1 MRFIKKKTN
10 RPIVPIV
17 SLIDILAILL
27 IYFILTSSP
36 REDKAFA
43 SITLPKAS
51 SLAKSL
57 QSSSNLELSLT
68 SDSKIFLGVEEIPE
82 NQLTIRLKQLKS
94 ERPKLSLELKA
105 DEQAPLKSLVEAW
118 DALTSAGYPVKDVP
132 ARILIKKPQD

>member
-27 IYFILTSSP
+27 IYFILTSAP
-36 REDKAFA
+36 KEDKAFA

-51 SLAKSL
+51 SLAKKM
-57 QSSSNLELSLT
+57 QSNASLELSLT
-68 SDSKIFLGVEEIPE
+68 FDSKIFLGEEEIPE
-82 NQLTIRLKQLKS
+82 NQLAARLKQLKS

-105 DEQAPLKSLVEAW
+105 DEKAPLKSLVEAW
-118 DALTSAGYPVKDVP
+118 DALTRAGYPVKDVP
-132 ARILIKKPQD
+132 ARILIKKP

>member
-27 IYFILTSSP
+27 IYFILTSAP

-51 SLAKSL
+51 SLAKKV
-57 QSSSNLELSLT
+57 QSNASLELSLT
-68 SDSKIFLGVEEIPE
+68 SDSKIFLGEEEIPE
-82 NQLTIRLKQLKS
+82 NQLAARLKQLKS

-105 DEQAPLKSLVEAW
+105 DEKAPLKSLVEAW
-118 DALTSAGYPVKDVP
+118 DALTRAGYPVKDVP
-132 ARILIKKPQD
+132 ARILIKKP